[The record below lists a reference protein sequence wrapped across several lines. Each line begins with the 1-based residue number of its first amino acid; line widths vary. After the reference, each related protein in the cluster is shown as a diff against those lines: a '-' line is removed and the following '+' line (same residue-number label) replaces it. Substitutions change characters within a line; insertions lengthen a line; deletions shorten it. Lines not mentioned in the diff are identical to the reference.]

1 MYLLRALKYQ
11 LLSSSKMDKKSG
23 RATLIHTKFLHN
35 GQNHKKNATFSLIDC
50 FGAKIVTFK
59 NFHFDHFDLVDRSLL
74 LNFFGAKI
82 VTDDSNSWV
91 GMWLIFFPSNIF
103 VIASSHPFLSALG
116 MSRWWNSYLQHGWLL
131 SFSIMEKKFLF
142 LVFVISRNSNDVR
155 LDGAVIFTKKCCS
168 GALFIWE
175 NHDTQRKHWK
185 TLISVACHLC
195 LFIEPFSGVLSE
207 LVHSTGNYL

>member
-1 MYLLRALKYQ
+1 MLHLKIII
-11 LLSSSKMDKKSG
+11 LNISIRWSLSS
-23 RATLIHTKFLHN
+23 F
-35 GQNHKKNATFSLIDC
+35 
-50 FGAKIVTFK
+50 
-59 NFHFDHFDLVDRSLL
+59 
-74 LNFFGAKI
+74 NFFGAKI

-175 NHDTQRKHWK
+175 NHDTQRKQLK
-185 TLISVACHLC
+185 NVNFGCVSSL
-195 LFIEPFSGVLSE
+195 PFYWAIFRRAEWIG
-207 LVHSTGNYL
+207 T